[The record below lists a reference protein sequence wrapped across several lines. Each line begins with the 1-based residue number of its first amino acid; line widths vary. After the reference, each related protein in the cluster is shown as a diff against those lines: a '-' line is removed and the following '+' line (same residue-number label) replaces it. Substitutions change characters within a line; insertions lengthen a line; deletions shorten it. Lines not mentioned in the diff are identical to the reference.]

1 MTETGSFTDTC
12 LQNQIHDDAS
22 KSCSESQKEQE
33 FVEDNHEE
41 TFHTSSFPYQI
52 DTKASEICNKGQ
64 RELEVPDQNLH
75 PSCIRLLKR
84 QTVSSTDE
92 IPVTSLH
99 PEGTD
104 AFEVGND
111 QRSVRKDCTSA
122 ACVPEENELGAD
134 NDAFMTKFEGESET
148 LVLNKPDVMEYGPFE
163 ALDVKDTLEVMIDAS
178 GSLQEMA
185 NCKQTAPWTS
195 GCSTPERK
203 PTGTGCHKSDVW
215 RTYPV

>member
-92 IPVTSLH
+92 IPVTCTQKGLMLSKLGMIRG
-99 PEGTD
+99 PSGKI
-104 AFEVGND
+104 VLL
-111 QRSVRKDCTSA
+111 QRVFQKRMNLEQIT
-122 ACVPEENELGAD
+122 
-134 NDAFMTKFEGESET
+134 T
-148 LVLNKPDVMEYGPFE
+148 L
-163 ALDVKDTLEVMIDAS
+163 S
-178 GSLQEMA
+178 
-185 NCKQTAPWTS
+185 
-195 GCSTPERK
+195 
-203 PTGTGCHKSDVW
+203 
-215 RTYPV
+215 